1 MHTKRTYKNN
11 LGELPM
17 TTVQY
22 LNNEVDRRLVQ
33 KLFLRFAN
41 KYGNLW
47 TSRLGENGDWNAC
60 EDDWLAELSA
70 FSVRDAVSAI
80 KKALVIYRDYPPT
93 QGQVIDLCLKESGVP
108 SEDEIIKLMVAR
120 DFTHPMV
127 RLVYERVTSWTL
139 TNGKSEEVRAKTK
152 AVYSECLAQFTANP
166 VQQWEK
172 LNTVKEQL
180 SLPPVE
186 HPKILNN
193 DERKQFKDRM
203 EEFQKLADQGKA
215 KLKDMKP
222 IEFDEKKIRPDSEQ
236 NQDYCKYL
244 LSVPEHLVLGLPP
257 KYAYDRQRLLNIND
271 TQKHLRESGYV
282 PPNQREGFASPKT
295 SDKGRST
302 KVYKS
307 WTHD

>member
-1 MHTKRTYKNN
+1 
-11 LGELPM
+11 M

-47 TSRLGENGDWNAC
+47 TSRLGENGDWKAC
-60 EDDWLAELSA
+60 EDDWLTELSA
-70 FSVRDAVSAI
+70 FTVRDAVAAI

-93 QGQVIDLCLKESGVP
+93 QGQLIDLCLKESGVP

-120 DFTHPMV
+120 EFSHPMV
-127 RLVYERVTSWTL
+127 KLVYERVTSWTL

-152 AVYSECLAQFTANP
+152 AVYSECLAQFTAEP
-166 VQQWEK
+166 VQHWER
-172 LNTVKEQL
+172 LNAIIDQL
-180 SLPPVE
+180 SLPPAE
-186 HPKILNN
+186 HEKIPSQKEL
-193 DERKQFKDRM
+193 KGFKERM
-203 EEFQKLADQGKA
+203 EEFQKLADEGKA

-222 IEFDEKKIRPDSEQ
+222 IEFDEKKIKPEGEQ
-236 NQDYCKYL
+236 YNDYCQYL

-257 KYAYDRQRLLNIND
+257 KYAYDRQRLLNHKD
-271 TQKHLRESGYV
+271 TDRHLKESGYV
-282 PPNQREGFASPKT
+282 PPNQREGFAAPIT
-295 SDKGRST
+295 SDKRKPT

-307 WTHD
+307 WTQD